1 MAGSVS
7 LEVRGGVARVVLDRP
22 ERGNVL
28 DQEMKDGLVAAV
40 EAIERD
46 AAVRAVVLTAAG
58 KTFCAGGD
66 IAAMRAAGPER
77 LPGWIGEMAAALGK
91 AVLAIARLP
100 VPVVS
105 AVQGPVAGGGIGLAL
120 SADVVLAGESMR
132 LRGGYTAIGLT
143 PDLGASWFLAR
154 RVGPARAKEIF
165 FLNRALTAKE
175 CLEWGIVN
183 AVHADLLVVAEAEAV
198 ARRLAE
204 GATSALARAKRLV
217 DGALVR
223 SLEEHLARETESMV
237 ESART
242 SDAGEGL
249 GAFLEKRP
257 PKFTGR

>member
-1 MAGSVS
+1 M
-7 LEVRGGVARVVLDRP
+7 
-22 ERGNVL
+22 
-28 DQEMKDGLVAAV
+28 
-40 EAIERD
+40 
-46 AAVRAVVLTAAG
+46 
-58 KTFCAGGD
+58 
-66 IAAMRAAGPER
+66 
-77 LPGWIGEMAAALGK
+77 
-91 AVLAIARLP
+91 
-100 VPVVS
+100 
-105 AVQGPVAGGGIGLAL
+105 
-120 SADVVLAGESMR
+120 VLAGESMR

-249 GAFLEKRP
+249 GAFLEKRT